1 VLNVTGGRAFAIGA
15 LMLGSLLAGCSGTSL
30 ESFQFGKSKTE
41 PPPDPLKFPA
51 DYKPQVA
58 DFLRRNIENPTKIRD
73 AYIATPAL
81 KQVGNNAQ
89 QYITCVRYNPR
100 DRRNQYEGPTQK
112 LVIFL
117 SGEVNQFLP
126 GDPQMCAGLT
136 YQRYPEVE
144 NMVP

>member
-1 VLNVTGGRAFAIGA
+1 MLRVTAGRVSAISVLLA
-15 LMLGSLLAGCSGTSL
+15 SLLAGCSGSGL
-30 ESFQFGKSKTE
+30 SDFQFGKVKAE
-41 PPPDPLKFPA
+41 PPPDPMKFPA

-73 AYIATPAL
+73 AYIATPVL
-81 KQVGNNAQ
+81 KPVGNTQ

-100 DRRNQYEGPTQK
+100 DSRNQYEGPTQRF
-112 LVIFL
+112 VIFL

-126 GDPQMCAGLT
+126 DNPQMCAGLT
-136 YQRYPEVE
+136 YQRFPEVE